1 MRSTNRILKEIAVLE
16 CENGKIFQARSLRAR
31 SHNLDFLNVSV
42 LSNTVVYSSGGSR
55 ICEKGGGGGAGN
67 PNSSMPCPKIG
78 QNRPKKQ
85 KSAEKRGAAADSAP
99 PWIRHWFI
107 APYYYE
113 KIKAYNYVSEA
124 LARFARSCI

>member
-55 ICEKGGGGGAGN
+55 ICEKGGGGARE
-67 PNSSMPCPKIG
+67 SKFLDAMPE
-78 QNRPKKQ
+78 NRPK
-85 KSAEKRGAAADSAP
+85 
-99 PWIRHWFI
+99 
-107 APYYYE
+107 
-113 KIKAYNYVSEA
+113 
-124 LARFARSCI
+124 